1 MDEQINVENMEIYTQ
16 PDNQIKYSSDA
27 SFDRK
32 ARESYFEMLKVALE
46 NLSIVYEG
54 DTRHNIMVQ
63 K

>member
-1 MDEQINVENMEIYTQ
+1 MEIFTQ
-16 PDNQIKYSSDA
+16 PDYQIKYPSEP
-27 SFDRK
+27 SFDAK

-54 DTRHNIMVQ
+54 DSGTKMMMQ

>member
-1 MDEQINVENMEIYTQ
+1 MEILVL
-16 PDNQIKYSSDA
+16 PDSQIKNLKEP

-32 ARESYFEMLKVALE
+32 SRENYFEMLKVALE

-54 DTRHNIMVQ
+54 NSHKKIMVSG